1 MRTKEKQKGRHLKE
15 EIRTLALARYITDQ
29 LVIKGN
35 QSQMP
40 VAAASAQHRFAQMP
54 MNLVHN

>member
-1 MRTKEKQKGRHLKE
+1 MRRKEKQKGRHLKE
-15 EIRTLALARYITDQ
+15 EIKTLALTRYITDQ

-40 VAAASAQHRFAQMP
+40 VAADSTQHRFAQMP
-54 MNLVHN
+54 RNLVHN